1 MMKKLL
7 ASAAALLLVV
17 AFLPYS
23 YSGDP
28 GITGS
33 IVRDRERY
41 YHRLKDMRAKD
52 PQNAELSYR
61 IANLYYSLKMEDEA
75 IKEYRRTLK
84 VNPEHEYAKWF
95 LSKVLVSKG
104 YLEEAFWLVR
114 ELIDKHRESA
124 ELYSSAGEILVKM
137 DQADA
142 AREYFNRYDE
152 LKYGEKDG
160 SKAIKTRSQPT
171 AGDWKKMFY

>member
-1 MMKKLL
+1 MLKKLL
-7 ASAAALLLVV
+7 ALVAALMLLVV
-17 AFLPYS
+17 YLPYS
-23 YSGDP
+23 YGGDP
-28 GITGS
+28 GITGA
-33 IVRDRERY
+33 IVKDRERY

-75 IKEYRRTLK
+75 IKEYRRTLR

-114 ELIDKHRESA
+114 ELIDKHKESP
-124 ELYSSAGEILVKM
+124 ELYASAGDILVKM
-137 DQADA
+137 DQSDA

-160 SKAIKTRSQPT
+160 SKSIKTLTSPN
-171 AGDWKKMFY
+171 AGKWKEFFY